1 MAKKMCVDFGR
12 YDAGGRVGFAVGQS
26 VTILTLSQLY
36 RCGAV
41 AGKVTGGGHML
52 RGDLARA
59 TLVDVDSGPRLEHIR
74 ALFVEYARSLNFS
87 LCFQQFDQELR
98 ELPGEYAP
106 PHGRLILCEADHR
119 PAGCVALKKLEARIC
134 EMKRLYVRP
143 EFRGRDLGLKLV
155 THLIAEARSE
165 GYSSMRLDT
174 VSGIMDHAIAL
185 YRSVGF
191 RDIPAYYASPVA
203 NAVYLELDL
212 LRSSRHLQ

>member
-1 MAKKMCVDFGR
+1 MTGSFVYGSAI
-12 YDAGGRVGFAVGQS
+12 
-26 VTILTLSQLY
+26 TIVMSE
-36 RCGAV
+36 RP
-41 AGKVTGGGHML
+41 
-52 RGDLARA
+52 
-59 TLVDVDSGPRLEHIR
+59 TLVDVDSGLRLENIR
-74 ALFVEYARSLNFS
+74 ALFLEYARSLNFD

-106 PHGRLILCEADHR
+106 PHGRLILCEVDDR
-119 PAGCVALKKLEARIC
+119 PAGCVALKKLEERIC

-155 THLIAEARSE
+155 THLIAEARSA

-191 RDIPAYYASPVA
+191 RDIPPYYASPVA

-212 LRSSRHLQ
+212 SRSSRHLQ